1 MQLPFDPPLNLFRNV
16 YANFPI
22 SVLNSV
28 FSRCK
33 NSRRI
38 FFLESGMLS
47 NLTFAFVQIFVAGK
61 WETKHLLQREIFIS
75 QKEFSDFLMVKGV
88 LLKIKVSLASDS
100 SLGIECFSLGYLFGC
115 FPLSTLFH
123 EDVGAILQA
132 NLLFLISKLGE
143 SDRKSTSSSSSGED
157 AYETKI

>member
-1 MQLPFDPPLNLFRNV
+1 MRAVIPGMTEGTCPFQ
-16 YANFPI
+16 
-22 SVLNSV
+22 
-28 FSRCK
+28 
-33 NSRRI
+33 
-38 FFLESGMLS
+38 FLEQGHNVNCLS
-47 NLTFAFVQIFVAGK
+47 PPQTVYTKRNLTFGSRTHMVPLVLYCTKMGHLKFVLF
-61 WETKHLLQREIFIS
+61 
-75 QKEFSDFLMVKGV
+75 
-88 LLKIKVSLASDS
+88 KIKVSLASDS
-100 SLGIECFSLGYLFGC
+100 SLGIECFSLVYLFGC